1 MAESIKT
8 KLMEALSSKDTPAD
22 TDTMIIAEGN
32 TLKKTTIAKL
42 ADFWKSKLGINDINT
57 KLGNVCKI
65 RSQTIDNIEI
75 PANGTKDITFNQL
88 TGLAGF
94 NRIPVNCNFGN
105 ATSNGGWY
113 SFVNEYSYNALSG
126 GGIVVTVKNFA
137 SSTAKIKVTLT
148 ILYASGTA

>member
-1 MAESIKT
+1 M
-8 KLMEALSSKDTPAD
+8 L
-22 TDTMIIAEGN
+22 
-32 TLKKTTIAKL
+32 
-42 ADFWKSKLGINDINT
+42 NT
-57 KLGNVCKI
+57 KLRNVCKI

-126 GGIVVTVKNFA
+126 GGVVVTVKNFA

-148 ILYASGTA
+148 ILYASGTI